1 MPNRVVVVCP
11 RVGAGVV
18 PGPGL
23 RVEVTAHPDRVVS
36 MPGYVMLPADDS
48 SRWPAPDEGGDYR
61 LDLPCTPPGAAW
73 GWVLGARVV
82 DAYERVVAEIP
93 AATYLLPEGPEIELT
108 ALTPVELNPVT
119 PGTPGLPAGLVP
131 WPDDPAFYYVP

>member
-1 MPNRVVVVCP
+1 MPNRVVVVSP

-23 RVEVTAHPDRVVS
+23 RVEVIAHPDRVVS

-48 SRWPAPDEGGDYR
+48 SRWPAPDESGDYR
-61 LDLPCTPPGAAW
+61 LDLPCTPPGSGW

-82 DAYERVVAEIP
+82 DAYERTVAEIP
-93 AATYLLPEGPEIELT
+93 TATYLLPEGPEVALSALSPIELPPT
-108 ALTPVELNPVT
+108 TPTNPGP
-119 PGTPGLPAGLVP
+119 PGGLVP